1 MATMKQVAERAG
13 VSISTVSHVINN
25 TRVVS
30 DDVRQ
35 RVQGI
40 IDEMHY
46 VPSAVAR
53 SLKNDKTNTIGVLV
67 PNSSHPYFAELIR
80 WIEEAAFLLGY
91 NIILCNAQGQG
102 AGPGRQKQ
110 GAYLRLLMEKR
121 IDGLILVAS
130 GADGEQ
136 ELLERHGNVPVVQ
149 LERALPGLSADLI
162 LASQEDGAYDATRH
176 LIELGHRAIACVSG
190 PEDLPCARS
199 RVGGYVRA
207 MEEAGL
213 ALPPERIVHAEFTS
227 AGGHAAFS
235 RLLAQQHPPTA
246 VFVTSDLMA
255 LGGLCAAGAA
265 GVQVPSGLSVVGFD
279 DIAGAR
285 YASPPLTTVA
295 PPKREMA
302 RLAIELL
309 SRRIKGDA
317 GQLRH
322 VALESTLV
330 VRASTAP
337 LH

>member
-1 MATMKQVAERAG
+1 MKQVAERAG

-35 RVQGI
+35 RVQGV
-40 IDEMHY
+40 IDEMRY
-46 VPSAVAR
+46 IPSAVAR

-67 PNSSHPYFAELIR
+67 PNSSHPYFAELTR
-80 WIEEAAFLLGY
+80 WLEEAAFQLGY
-91 NIILCNAQGQG
+91 NIILCNAHGTGQKE
-102 AGPGRQKQ
+102 A
-110 GAYLRLLMEKR
+110 AYLRLLMEKR

-136 ELLERHGNVPVVQ
+136 DLLARHENVPIVQ
-149 LERALPGLSADLI
+149 LERALPGVSADLI
-162 LASQEDGAYDATRH
+162 LVSQQGGAYQATRH

-190 PEDLPCARS
+190 PSDLPCART
-199 RVGGYVRA
+199 RVDGFVQA
-207 MEEAGL
+207 MQEAGL

-227 AGGHAAFS
+227 AGGHAAFT
-235 RLLAQQHPPTA
+235 RLLAQPHPPTA

-255 LGGLCAAGAA
+255 LGGLCAAGTA
-265 GVQVPSGLSVVGFD
+265 GVRVPHRLSVVGFD

-302 RLAIELL
+302 RLAVESLIG
-309 SRRIKGDA
+309 RIKGSSEP
-317 GQLRH
+317 LLS
-322 VALESTLV
+322 VSLESMLV

-337 LH
+337 AP